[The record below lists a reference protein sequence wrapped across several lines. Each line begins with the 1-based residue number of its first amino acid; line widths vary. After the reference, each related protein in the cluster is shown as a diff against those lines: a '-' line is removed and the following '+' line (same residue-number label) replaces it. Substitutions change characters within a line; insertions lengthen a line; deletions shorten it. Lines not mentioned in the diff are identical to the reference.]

1 MQPETRKRTRSE
13 QARIN
18 GAKSRGPKTPRG
30 AERSKTASIKHG
42 LYTQNPSLLATV
54 DENAFE
60 LLRQQYQSVWNPAN
74 SYIADKVD
82 DLVAIRWE
90 LNRLRE
96 VRRQYMARLFNDVQ
110 AIHPEAAAET
120 SVVTETEIQANLR
133 DQPLDRFDLRIRRCH
148 LEISRAERDILRV
161 DRYFS
166 ASGPS
171 QISLK
176 TNEVEPEQN
185 PIVWAEDTFD
195 IALDPHQADV
205 LTAQAPLT
213 VLNAARYSGKTTTL
227 ALRALFESIQD
238 PNKHIACLSPN
249 GALLN
254 KVKELAAIGG
264 YQLNNIAARQTK
276 DTTLILV
283 DDAADIK
290 NVPAFTPGA
299 QIILAGTPKGAA
311 GYFYSQ
317 WHNPDAV
324 KIKAPAAACDT
335 IPDGIA
341 EHAKKLAEL
350 AYKQEFE
357 CEFLDAPQPRC
368 SLLPLTQ

>member
-1 MQPETRKRTRSE
+1 MQPETQKRTRSE

-18 GAKSRGPKTPRG
+18 GAKSRGPKTPQG
-30 AERSKTASIKHG
+30 AGRSKTASITYG
-42 LYTQNPSLLATV
+42 LYTQNPSLRSTV
-54 DENAFE
+54 DDKAFE
-60 LLRQQYQSVWNPAN
+60 SLRQQYQSVWSPAN
-74 SYIADKVD
+74 KYIADKVD

-110 AIHPEAAAET
+110 AIHSEAAAET
-120 SVVTETEIQANLR
+120 SVVTETEIQANS
-133 DQPLDRFDLRIRRCH
+133 QEGPLDRFDLRIRRCH

-166 ASGPS
+166 TNGPS

-176 TNEVEPEQN
+176 TNEVEPEPN

-195 IALDPHQADV
+195 MALDPHQADV
-205 LTAQAPLT
+205 LTTQAPLT
-213 VLNAARYSGKTTTL
+213 VLNAARYSGKTTAL
-227 ALRALFESIQD
+227 ALRALFESLQD
-238 PNKHIACLSPN
+238 PKKHIACLSPN

-264 YQLNNIAARQTK
+264 YQLTNIAANQTK
-276 DTTLILV
+276 ETKLILV

-299 QIILAGTPKGAA
+299 QIILAGTPRGAA
-311 GYFYSQ
+311 GYFYDQ
-317 WHNPDAV
+317 WQNPDAV
-324 KIKAPAAACDT
+324 KIKAPAADCDT
-335 IPDGIA
+335 IPDDIA
-341 EHAKKLAEL
+341 EQAKKLSKL

-357 CEFLDAPQPRC
+357 CEFLATPQPRC
-368 SLLPLTQ
+368 SLLPFTQ